1 MIARE
6 MVVRFGMSS
15 KVGPLNYSTEEGPG
29 PLALQK
35 PFSDATAA
43 LIDEEIKRIVQEC
56 LMEAER
62 LLAENR
68 SRLDALAQ
76 ALLAEDSLD
85 EAEILR
91 VTGLKPQV
99 VTAAM
104 TAAR

>member
-1 MIARE
+1 
-6 MVVRFGMSS
+6 
-15 KVGPLNYSTEEGPG
+15 
-29 PLALQK
+29 
-35 PFSDATAA
+35 
-43 LIDEEIKRIVQEC
+43 
-56 LMEAER
+56 MEAER